1 MGGLCSESEVGE
13 IDPSEFHS
21 PEAGEVV
28 SCAEGYA
35 AFVPAPLPPK
45 LRYGHE
51 LVLALSRA
59 DAALGE
65 LSGVGGEL
73 PDPQLLDAPF
83 KRQEALCSSRIEGAE
98 VSLSDLLLDQ
108 VGAASEGVPRDH
120 LREVRSCIATLRFGV
135 ERLREE
141 PLSLAFVKDLHE
153 RLFRGEIGMQRTPGE
168 FRTSQNWVG
177 PPGAT
182 LATATYVPPPVSEL
196 DGALAAWEAFL
207 QQRGTLPD
215 LVQCAMLHEQFQAI
229 HPFVGGNGRLGR
241 LLITLF
247 LMERGRMSRPLLY
260 LSAYF
265 EGHRDEYYLRLQRVR
280 THGEWA
286 PWLQFFV
293 NGVHETARRSVR
305 QARALIGQHARNR
318 TLVKGQALKLADE
331 LFRTPCLTVPE
342 AQKVLGVTNPT
353 ARRALREL
361 EAAGML
367 QEWDEKHWPRVY
379 LARPILDAVLHPVE
393 DLRSAPG
400 GTRTGAV
407 LKSGAGERKE
417 PLRRADRLMAE
428 AMAMIDSA
436 RERGVELRL
445 TGGLAIRRHCVDLDF
460 MDREYSDIDFVGRSD
475 QNKALHEALVALGY
489 TENRYVTQSTD
500 ASQLQYIKNEAL
512 EEARTRQIAGRERAQ
527 SGGGEQSRALAAA
540 QADAAAQTPARAET
554 SGRGDAPVRD
564 SSSSRDDAPATP
576 SSPAAAAHRSVL
588 PAPDEAPLFDHVD
601 IFMDVMRMDHDVDV
615 RERLDIDEYAIS
627 PVDAFIAKMQIG
639 RINQKDIHDVI
650 ALVKDVPLREIDDD
664 LSIDVPYLA
673 DVCSRDWGLYHDI
686 TTNLGIVI
694 ARLDDYGL
702 SEEEIARVYGR
713 LAAMQEA
720 VSEEGKTFRWRLRAS
735 VGQRVAWRREIEETE
750 GTQIIAPEWDWRRD
764 LG

>member
-1 MGGLCSESEVGE
+1 
-13 IDPSEFHS
+13 
-21 PEAGEVV
+21 
-28 SCAEGYA
+28 
-35 AFVPAPLPPK
+35 VPAPLPPK
-45 LRYGHE
+45 LRYGQE

-108 VGAASEGVPRDH
+108 VGAAGEGVPRDH

-182 LATATYVPPPVSEL
+182 LATATFVPPPVSEL

-286 PWLQFFV
+286 PWLLFFA
-293 NGVHETARRSVR
+293 NGVHETARRSAR

-318 TLVKGQALKLADE
+318 TLLKGQALRLADE
-331 LFRTPCLTVPE
+331 LFRTPCMTVTE

-353 ARRALREL
+353 ARRAVREL

-367 QEWDEKHWPRVY
+367 QEWDEKRWPRVY
-379 LARPILDAVLHPVE
+379 LARPVLDAVLHPVE
-393 DLRSAPG
+393 DLRSAAG
-400 GTRTGAV
+400 GTRSGAV

-417 PLRRADRLMAE
+417 PVRRADRLMSE
-428 AMAMIDSA
+428 AMAMIDAA
-436 RERGVELRL
+436 RARGVELRL

-512 EEARTRQIAGRERAQ
+512 EEARTRQIAERERAQ
-527 SGGGEQSRALAAA
+527 SSAREQARVQAGEEERSRAEAAA
-540 QADAAAQTPARAET
+540 QDSAVSQDRASAQDGAPADGEAPARA
-554 SGRGDAPVRD
+554 
-564 SSSSRDDAPATP
+564 
-576 SSPAAAAHRSVL
+576 AAAEPHRSVP

-615 RERLDIDEYAIS
+615 RDRLDIDEYAIS

-639 RINQKDIHDVI
+639 KINQKDIHDVI

-720 VSEEGKTFRWRLRAS
+720 IAEEGKTFRWRLRAS

>member
-1 MGGLCSESEVGE
+1 M
-13 IDPSEFHS
+13 
-21 PEAGEVV
+21 
-28 SCAEGYA
+28 
-35 AFVPAPLPPK
+35 PAPLPPK

-83 KRQEALCSSRIEGAE
+83 KRQEALCSSRIEGAD

-108 VGAASEGVPRDH
+108 VGAAGEGVPRDH

-141 PLSLAFVKDLHE
+141 PLSLTFVKDLHE

-182 LATATYVPPPVSEL
+182 LATATFVPPPVSEL

-280 THGEWA
+280 THGEWV
-286 PWLQFFV
+286 PWLLFFV
-293 NGVHETARRSVR
+293 NGVHETARRSAR

-318 TLVKGQALKLADE
+318 TLVKGQALRLADE
-331 LFRTPCLTVPE
+331 LFRTPCMTVPE

-353 ARRALREL
+353 ARRAVREL

-379 LARPILDAVLHPVE
+379 LARPVLDAVLHPVE

-400 GTRTGAV
+400 GTRSGAV
-407 LKSGAGERKE
+407 LKSGAGERQE
-417 PLRRADRLMAE
+417 PVRRADRLMAE

-475 QNKALHEALVALGY
+475 QSKALHEAMVTLGY

-512 EEARTRQIAGRERAQ
+512 EEARARQIAERERAQ
-527 SGGGEQSRALAAA
+527 AG
-540 QADAAAQTPARAET
+540 AEAKAT
-554 SGRGDAPVRD
+554 SGRAR
-564 SSSSRDDAPATP
+564 R
-576 SSPAAAAHRSVL
+576 PAAAEKPVPGAGPAVAVAHRSVP

-601 IFMDVMRMDHDVDV
+601 IFMDMMRMDHDVDV
-615 RERLDIDEYAIS
+615 RDRLDIDEYAIS

-639 RINQKDIHDVI
+639 KINQKDIHDVI

-686 TTNLGIVI
+686 TTNLGVVI

-720 VSEEGKTFRWRLRAS
+720 ISEEGKTFRWRLRAS

>member
-1 MGGLCSESEVGE
+1 M
-13 IDPSEFHS
+13 
-21 PEAGEVV
+21 
-28 SCAEGYA
+28 
-35 AFVPAPLPPK
+35 PAPLPPK
-45 LRYGHE
+45 LRYGQE

-108 VGAASEGVPRDH
+108 VGAAGEGVPRDH

-182 LATATYVPPPVSEL
+182 LATATFVPPPVSEL

-286 PWLQFFV
+286 PWLLFFA
-293 NGVHETARRSVR
+293 NGVHETARRSAR

-318 TLVKGQALKLADE
+318 TLLKGQALRLADE
-331 LFRTPCLTVPE
+331 LFRTPCMTVTE

-353 ARRALREL
+353 ARRAVREL

-367 QEWDEKHWPRVY
+367 QEWDEKRWPRVY
-379 LARPILDAVLHPVE
+379 LARPVLDAVLHPVE
-393 DLRSAPG
+393 DLRSAAG
-400 GTRTGAV
+400 GTRSGAV

-417 PLRRADRLMAE
+417 PVRRADRLMSE
-428 AMAMIDSA
+428 AMAMIDAA
-436 RERGVELRL
+436 RARGVELRL

-512 EEARTRQIAGRERAQ
+512 EEARTRQIAERERAQ
-527 SGGGEQSRALAAA
+527 SSAREQARVQAGEEERSRAEAAA
-540 QADAAAQTPARAET
+540 QDSAVSQDRASAQDGAPADGEAPARA
-554 SGRGDAPVRD
+554 
-564 SSSSRDDAPATP
+564 
-576 SSPAAAAHRSVL
+576 AAAEPHRSVP

-615 RERLDIDEYAIS
+615 RDRLDIDEYAIS

-639 RINQKDIHDVI
+639 KINQKDIHDVI

-720 VSEEGKTFRWRLRAS
+720 IAEEGKTFRWRLRAS